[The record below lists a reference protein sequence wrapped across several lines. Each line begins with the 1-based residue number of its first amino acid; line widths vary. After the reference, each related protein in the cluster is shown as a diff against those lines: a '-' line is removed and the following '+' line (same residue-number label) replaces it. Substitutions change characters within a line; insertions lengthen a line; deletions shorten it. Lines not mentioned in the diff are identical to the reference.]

1 MAREIDLLKGNIL
14 SVLAKLAVPIML
26 TSMLQM
32 TYNLVDMI
40 WIGFEGANALAA
52 VGAAG
57 MFNILSAGLAVMAKM
72 GGQVYLGQALGKGD
86 HKQGIEYA
94 QHALQLGLIF
104 SISVG
109 LICVIFANPLV
120 SFFNFT
126 NPKVIQDAIIYL
138 MVCSGLSVFSFMNN
152 ILTGLVTAMGN
163 SSLCFKVNA
172 IGLVL
177 NLVLDPLFIFGFLF
191 IPPMHV
197 AGAAVATVGAQA
209 IVTLLFIYALKD
221 ESTIFSHINIFG
233 KMRFS
238 IIKNIAKG
246 AAVATVGAQA
256 IVTLL
261 FIYALKDESTI
272 FSHINIFGKMR
283 FSIIKNIAKVGYPSA
298 LDNAFYSIIS
308 MIIARMIAG
317 YGEGAVAVQKVGAQI
332 ESITWMVAQGYG
344 MALNSF
350 VAQNCGAGLVE
361 RIKKANCGAGLVE
374 RIKKAFKASIG
385 LLTVWGIFTT
395 LLLLL
400 GAKPIM
406 SIFIHEADVLSVGI
420 NYLVIISFSQLAMT
434 LEYGFAGVFNGLA
447 KTFTPG
453 FISILFTD
461 VLSVGINYLVIISFS
476 QLAMTLEYGFAGVFN
491 GLAKTFTPGFIS
503 ILFTAIRVPLA
514 YLLTQQLGLDGIWW
528 TLTITSI
535 VKTIVLA
542 IVYLIARTHKDFYQT
557 KQVHAI

>member
-238 IIKNIAKG
+238 IIKNIAK
-246 AAVATVGAQA
+246 
-256 IVTLL
+256 
-261 FIYALKDESTI
+261 
-272 FSHINIFGKMR
+272 
-283 FSIIKNIAKVGYPSA
+283 VGYPSA
-298 LDNAFYSIIS
+298 MDNAFYSIIS

-361 RIKKANCGAGLVE
+361 RIKKA
-374 RIKKAFKASIG
+374 FKASIG

-406 SIFIHEADVLSVGI
+406 SIFIHEA
-420 NYLVIISFSQLAMT
+420 
-434 LEYGFAGVFNGLA
+434 
-447 KTFTPG
+447 
-453 FISILFTD
+453 D